1 NASPESPAA
10 PAEAA
15 VEPAEITGLLIAPE
29 VLVLHQDV
37 VPVDVRPAEAYA
49 AGHLPGAVSLPAA
62 ALSEERGGVQ
72 NLLKPVDQLAAI
84 LAERGM
90 TTERRYVIYGGN
102 TSATEVQAAT
112 RVFWVLEY
120 LSFPSV
126 YLLDGG
132 YARWT
137 AEGRPVAQGPYT
149 PSPIPVESVKLVIR
163 PEVIARRSEVIDMVG
178 NGKGVLVDTRM
189 PSFYAGAEKKDFVA
203 RAGHIPGAVNL
214 PADPMLTGPDF
225 RFRAMEEIRAGF
237 TTGSDDPLERIVVYC
252 NSGNTASLG
261 YFLFRLQGKENV
273 AVYDGSMAEW
283 ARNPALNVVT
293 EPVPEAAPAQPES
306 GAAPAGEAV
315 SAPQPEPSQP
325 ADAVQPTPS
334 DATPDS
340 SAPAVPPAETGGAD
354 AQPPAAPPAESGQ
367 PAPEGA
373 SAEQPSQEPAPVESA
388 PAPEQTSQPAEAE
401 PAPPSA
407 DAQQPNPAPPD
418 PQSQQ

>member
-1 NASPESPAA
+1 
-10 PAEAA
+10 
-15 VEPAEITGLLIAPE
+15 VEPAEITGLLITPE
-29 VLVLHQDV
+29 MLALHQDV
-37 VPVDVRPAEAYA
+37 VPVDVRPAETYA

-120 LSFPSV
+120 LSFDKI

-132 YARWT
+132 YTRWT

-149 PSPIPVESVKLVIR
+149 PSPIPVEAVKLVIR

-189 PSFYAGAEKKDFVA
+189 PSFYAGTEKKDFVA

-214 PADPMLTGPDF
+214 PADPMLTGSDF
-225 RFRAMEEIRAGF
+225 RFRALEEIRAGF

-293 EPVPEAAPAQPES
+293 EPVPEATPAQPES
-306 GAAPAGEAV
+306 GAAPVDEAV
-315 SAPQPEPSQP
+315 SAPQPPDTAAQAAPAQPEPSQP
-325 ADAVQPTPS
+325 ADAAQPALS
-334 DATPDS
+334 DAAQGA
-340 SAPAVPPAETGGAD
+340 SAPAVPPAETVGTD
-354 AQPPAAPPAESGQ
+354 AQPPAVPQAEPGQ
-367 PAPEGA
+367 PASESV
-373 SAEQPSQEPAPVESA
+373 SAEQPSQESA
-388 PAPEQTSQPAEAE
+388 PAESVPAPGPTSQPAAAE

-407 DAQQPNPAPPD
+407 DAQQPTPAPPD